1 MTGSGFCKVLAGESD
16 RAKEPAAFSS
26 EALQLVSEC
35 EGHVPPRRG
44 GDGRGLRRGLAG
56 GPLGVS
62 QRGAAGREGFV
73 CSPDTGGRRAAGRE
87 DGRPRPVRRAPR
99 EGRTC
104 PEVRKQSPVFRVAS
118 RLPDAA
124 PGRDG
129 DTDVRGGGRAA
140 ADGGPGQG
148 RAGGREWRP
157 AGQVRPPPAFSL
169 ILLVFSIKYTKH
181 KMCHFNHC
189 IVVKTRRT

>member
-73 CSPDTGGRRAAGRE
+73 CGPDAGVATPPGVRMGG
-87 DGRPRPVRRAPR
+87 PVRRAVLLAKAAR
-99 EGRTC
+99 AQRSG
-104 PEVRKQSPVFRVAS
+104 S
-118 RLPDAA
+118 RALFSEWPLACQTLR
-124 PGRDG
+124 PGA
-129 DTDVRGGGRAA
+129 TET
-140 ADGGPGQG
+140 P
-148 RAGGREWRP
+148 
-157 AGQVRPPPAFSL
+157 
-169 ILLVFSIKYTKH
+169 T
-181 KMCHFNHC
+181 
-189 IVVKTRRT
+189 